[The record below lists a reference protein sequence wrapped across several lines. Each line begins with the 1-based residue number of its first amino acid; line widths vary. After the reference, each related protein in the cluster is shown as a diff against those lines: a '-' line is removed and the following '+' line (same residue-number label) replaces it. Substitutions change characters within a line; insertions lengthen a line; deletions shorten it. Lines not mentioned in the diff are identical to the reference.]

1 MTDSV
6 RQHVQHRR
14 PHQQSMSAPFL
25 EFDLD
30 REIEQLHREPE
41 WESGQNARTLVKYD
55 DFRIVLTALKAHV
68 RIPAHHTE
76 GRISISTL
84 RGHIQMHAS
93 DRTFDLPVGSLLA
106 LDRDVSHDVEAL
118 EDSAFLLTI
127 ARPVKGGGAAA

>member
-1 MTDSV
+1 
-6 RQHVQHRR
+6 
-14 PHQQSMSAPFL
+14 MSAPFL

-93 DRTFDLPVGSLLA
+93 GRTFDLPVGSLLA
-106 LDRDVSHDVEAL
+106 LDRDVSHDLEAL
-118 EDSAFLLTI
+118 GGYDTLDFGAVDLLGDLQKVTPGAGVLEDGVDPPET
-127 ARPVKGGGAAA
+127 G

>member
-1 MTDSV
+1 
-6 RQHVQHRR
+6 
-14 PHQQSMSAPFL
+14 MSAPFL

-41 WESGQNARTLVKYD
+41 WQTGQNARTLVKYD

-68 RIPAHHTE
+68 RISAHHTE

-84 RGHIQMHAS
+84 RGHIRTNAS

-106 LDRDVSHDVEAL
+106 LGRDVSHDVEAL

-127 ARPVKGGGAAA
+127 ARPVKGRGAAA